1 VRAFVIR
8 SPGDAVVEEIEP
20 PVAGPGEVVVAVDR
34 VGVCGTDVECFTGE
48 MAYLHSGH
56 ARYPLR
62 IGHEWSGRVV
72 ELGEGVEPAWLG
84 RRTTGDTM
92 LGCRR
97 CRRCLGGRGHLCEGR
112 AEIGLRNGWPG
123 ALAERL
129 LVPASALRPLP
140 DTVDDVAGALVEPG
154 AGALRA
160 VLTVGPQRGARVL
173 VLGAGTIGVLAAL
186 FARSLGVEVVVR
198 GRSLRS
204 VDFAR
209 SLDLDAGPLSTGTER
224 PPGPFDSVID
234 ATNDPTAP
242 RLALDLVEPG
252 GRIALI
258 GLAGAESAVDSR
270 DLVLKDLTAIGVL
283 SGSGSLDGAIEAYAT
298 GAVDP
303 RPLVAATVGLGDV
316 ATVLAGARPTGALS
330 GPKIHVDPRR

>member
-8 SPGDAVVEEIEP
+8 GPGDATVEEVDP
-20 PVAGPGEVVVAVDR
+20 PVAGPGEVVVAIER

-48 MAYLHSGH
+48 MAYLLSGH

-72 ELGEGVEPAWLG
+72 ELGEGVDAALMG

-92 LGCRR
+92 LGCGH
-97 CRRCLGGRGHLCEGR
+97 CRRCLGGRGHLCDDR

-129 LVPASALRPLP
+129 VVPASALRPLP

-154 AGALRA
+154 GGALRA
-160 VLTVGPQRGARVL
+160 VLAVDPRPGARVL
-173 VLGAGTIGVLAAL
+173 VLGAGTIGLLAAL
-186 FARSLGVEVVVR
+186 FGRSLGVEIVVQGRSARSIDFARSLG
-198 GRSLRS
+198 
-204 VDFAR
+204 
-209 SLDLDAGPLSTGTER
+209 LDTGPLTSATR
-224 PPGPFDSVID
+224 GPFDAVID

-258 GLAGAESAVDSR
+258 GLAGSESVVDSR
-270 DLVLKDLTAIGVL
+270 DLVLKDVTAVGVL
-283 SGSGSLDGAIEAYAT
+283 GGSGGLDGAIEAYAT

-303 RPLVAATVGLGDV
+303 RPLVAATVGLDDV
-316 ATVLAGARPTGALS
+316 AAVLAGTRPVGASS